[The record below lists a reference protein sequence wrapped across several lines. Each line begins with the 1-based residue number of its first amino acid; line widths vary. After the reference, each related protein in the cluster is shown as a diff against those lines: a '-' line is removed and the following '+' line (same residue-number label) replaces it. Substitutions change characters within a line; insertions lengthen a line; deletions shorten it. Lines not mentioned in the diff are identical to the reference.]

1 MLHDKAI
8 EQAEE
13 RPTTEATAPIETAP
27 PADGPGELSPTESRE
42 ALIESLGRWNALSEM
57 QRRTLRSVCDEI
69 SIASDLVEESTD
81 DLSGRFRNLA
91 TNAQS
96 QTQVIQEIVELA
108 QGFEVEGEHIAM
120 TDVPGILGRLLD
132 DVVEKILFMSKQ
144 AVSIVYALDDVIANV
159 NDVEGCI
166 KEIDSINKQTNLLAL
181 NAKIEAARA
190 GDAGKGFAVVSDEV
204 RVLSRRTHALADK
217 MREQIGNVTGGVR
230 SGHAKLQEVATLDMS
245 ENIMVKDRIDKMM
258 QGLALQN
265 EAFSESLR
273 GSAAAAS
280 QISTDVSNMITG
292 VQFQDRTKQRLENI
306 TGTLTVVAEAVN
318 TLQNDTRALV
328 GQVNEAAEID
338 EDWLKHV
345 IQSCTLGEM
354 RERFVR
360 HLLIEDEVDA
370 AVEDTDIPDT
380 ASDDIEL
387 F

>member
-13 RPTTEATAPIETAP
+13 PPTTEATGPIESAP
-27 PADGPGELSPTESRE
+27 PADGPGEPSSAEPRE

-69 SIASDLVEESTD
+69 SIASDLVEDSTVE
-81 DLSGRFRNLA
+81 LSGRFQNLA
-91 TNAQS
+91 TNAQN

-108 QGFEVEGEHIAM
+108 QGIEVEGERIAM
-120 TDVPGILGRLLD
+120 TDVPAILENLLD

-230 SGHAKLQEVATLDMS
+230 SGHAKLREVATLDMS
-245 ENIMVKDRIDKMM
+245 ESIMVKDRLEKIM
-258 QGLALQN
+258 QGLVQQN
-265 EAFSESLR
+265 EAFTESLR
-273 GSAAAAS
+273 GSATAAH
-280 QISTDVSNMITG
+280 QISTDVSSMVTG

-306 TGTLTVVAEAVN
+306 TGTLAVLAEAVN
-318 TLQNDTRALV
+318 TLQNDTRELV
-328 GQVNEAAEID
+328 GQGNEAIEID
-338 EDWLKHV
+338 ADWLQHV

-360 HLLIEDEVDA
+360 HLLLEDGVDD
-370 AVEDTDIPDT
+370 AVEDTGMPDNT
-380 ASDDIEL
+380 
-387 F
+387 